1 MGILEWS
8 ISARDPLIYFA
19 MCLSIPSM
27 ALYIAEIVTILR
39 HKQFHNSFYSLFII
53 RAIPDLLYVLDS
65 FYGYRLPILFGS
77 VLYPVYSLL
86 PNWMICLVFFLTG
99 YTFQANNLATA
110 FILLNRLTAITLPLM
125 HERLW
130 RKFLPL
136 VAIVVFCVPICSN
149 WVMFKSEGILQKE
162 NPNNSADQSL
172 LLYEAGDAPFLN
184 YLNYMDAASSVIFM
198 SVCFLINIVAL
209 TAYKRHK
216 NKCALNPDSSDQL
229 ERKLFIYALATFSGH
244 ALIACLF
251 IGTYIATNSQN
262 MPMAMAMYAH
272 YPWVMDTG
280 SVVLSSWLLLW
291 AGDSF
296 RQQLMKDYRIARIR
310 CDTRATNN
318 QPLLN
323 KSYEYHQVDLRQEN
337 AYTNFMCLSPST
349 FKVFVAQ
356 FVKIKHIEFEQK
368 GCVKMYKDATKEDW
382 TNSED
387 NAFYG
392 PYVVSTEFV
401 RTLLNLG
408 KLRLSSVRV
417 YAAAPET
424 DGQVQPN
431 VYKFPVQSF
440 AKLFLNEELSD
451 EEALKVLF
459 KLDKLQI
466 VGVDELGPNFETFL
480 NLNAKEV
487 EVVDKW
493 KF

>member
-280 SVVLSSWLLLW
+280 SVVLSSWLLLAIRLPRLNW
-291 AGDSF
+291 PVHVRPHLNFGVI
-296 RQQLMKDYRIARIR
+296 RIE
-310 CDTRATNN
+310 
-318 QPLLN
+318 PLLN